1 MKPKVSIIVP
11 LFNVEKYI
19 HRCIESLLYQTEKNI
34 EIILVNDATPDESM
48 RIVREY
54 EYSDSR
60 IMVIDNQINQGP
72 MWVRMQGCKAASG
85 QYIIFCDSDDEL
97 PPDAVEKLAD
107 AMDVSNADIVVG
119 QALYVSENSRS
130 YIKSKLSYGTDKISA
145 YKSLLTKEMPQTL
158 WGKMFKSSLFKNYEY
173 KVYKNYTNGE
183 DALMLYQIVQNIS
196 KAQVISDFVYYY
208 YQNEGSSTQ
217 KKLNEKQINNILTT
231 NEYRI
236 SVLSRIPELK
246 NYAFKFVINVIVNF
260 LYRYRDRSMLKNLFT
275 EHHLEKVATLGNILK
290 YFSVKEA
297 AILIYKK
304 YRYFYR

>member
-11 LFNVEKYI
+11 LYNVEKYI
-19 HRCIESLLYQTEKNI
+19 SRCIESLLCQTEKNI
-34 EIILVNDATPDESM
+34 EIILVNDATPDGSM

-54 EYSDSR
+54 EHSDSR
-60 IMVIDNQINQGP
+60 IRVIDNQINQGP

-85 QYIIFCDSDDEL
+85 HYITFCDSDDEL
-97 PPDAVEKLAD
+97 PHDAVEKLVD
-107 AMDVSNADIVVG
+107 AMDVSNADIAVG
-119 QALYVSENSRS
+119 QALYVSENNRTP
-130 YIKSKLSYGTDKISA
+130 IKSKLSCGTDKISVF
-145 YKSLLTKEMPQTL
+145 KSLLINEMPQTL
-158 WGKMFKSSLFKNYEY
+158 WGKMFKSSLFQNYEY
-173 KVYKNYTNGE
+173 KVYKNNTNGE
-183 DALMLYQIVQNIS
+183 DALMLYQIVGNIS
-196 KAQVISDFVYYY
+196 KVHVICDIVYLY

-217 KKLNEKQINNILTT
+217 RKLNEKQINNILTT

-275 EHHLEKVATLGNILK
+275 EHHLENVATLGNILK